1 MCEAWGIVDSFRSFC
16 FAHIHFSFFYALG
29 VLAGVWGRVI
39 LLVEKIGAGVFGGNS
54 FFLFIM
60 YGFVRGLLV
69 GMNEDSFGIC
79 MAYITCRI

>member
-54 FFLFIM
+54 FFCLSCMDLF
-60 YGFVRGLLV
+60 VVCWL
-69 GMNEDSFGIC
+69 E
-79 MAYITCRI
+79 